1 MPPFWSRLRTA
12 PGEPSSNLY
21 RANRVRR
28 LDQFVFLA
36 LLQDGITTGA
46 IYLLLAIGLLIVFS
60 VTRVIFV
67 PQGDL
72 LAYGTL
78 TVATLQSGQMP
89 GTLWLLDG
97 LSALALGLSLLG
109 GNRARVW
116 GALRWA
122 AYPLAVTA
130 AAWFLA
136 PSQVPAISV
145 LLALAIVTPMGP
157 LIWRFAFQPM
167 AGASV
172 LALLILAMA
181 LHFVLAGLGLVFFG
195 PEQASAPALT
205 DASFEIGVLT
215 VSGQSLAVLLCC
227 AALVIGLR
235 WFFGATIHG
244 KALRATASDPLG
256 ARLVGIDAGQTG
268 ALAFGLASFIAA
280 LAGVLIGALTPLS
293 YDAGFDIGLK
303 GFVAAIMGGLVSYP
317 MAAAGAVLVGVL
329 ESLVSFWASAYRE
342 VIVFTLLIPVLAWLS
357 LRGGSPEDK
366 A

>member
-1 MPPFWSRLRTA
+1 MDL
-12 PGEPSSNLY
+12 
-21 RANRVRR
+21 
-28 LDQFVFLA
+28 FVFLA

-72 LAYGTL
+72 LAFGTL
-78 TVATLQSGQMP
+78 TVATLQSGHLP

-97 LSALALGLSLLG
+97 VSAAALIVSLFGGRRAAVLGLL
-109 GNRARVW
+109 AW
-116 GALRWA
+116 GVF
-122 AYPLAVTA
+122 PLIVTA
-130 AAWFLA
+130 AAWLLA
-136 PSQVPAISV
+136 PYQVPAISIV
-145 LLALAIVTPMGP
+145 LALAIVTPMGP
-157 LIWRFAFQPM
+157 LIWRFAFRPI

-172 LALLILAMA
+172 LALLILSMA
-181 LHFVLAGLGLVFFG
+181 LHFVLIGVGLVFFG
-195 PEQASAPALT
+195 PEEASAPSLT
-205 DASFEIGVLT
+205 DASFDFGLLN
-215 VSGQSLAVLLCC
+215 VSGQSLAVVLCC
-227 AALVIGLR
+227 AVLVAGLR

-244 KALRATASDPLG
+244 KALRATASDRLG
-256 ARLVGIDAGQTG
+256 ARLVGIDAGATG

-280 LAGVLIGALTPLS
+280 LAGVLIGAVTPLS

-357 LRGGSPEDK
+357 IRSGPPEDR

>member
-1 MPPFWSRLRTA
+1 MDW
-12 PGEPSSNLY
+12 
-21 RANRVRR
+21 
-28 LDQFVFLA
+28 FVFLA

-72 LAYGTL
+72 LAFGTL
-78 TVATLQSGQMP
+78 TVAALQAGHLP

-97 LSALALGLSLLG
+97 LSAAALVASLLHG
-109 GNRARVW
+109 WRAALHGVLAW
-116 GALRWA
+116 GVYPLVVTVGAL
-122 AYPLAVTA
+122 L
-130 AAWFLA
+130 LA
-136 PSQVPAISV
+136 PQQVPAISI

-157 LIWRFAFQPM
+157 LIWRFAFRPI
-167 AGASV
+167 ADASV
-172 LALLILAMA
+172 LALLILSMA
-181 LHFVLAGLGLVFFG
+181 LHFVLIGLGLVFFG
-195 PEQASAPALT
+195 PEEASAPAIT
-205 DASFEIGVLT
+205 DASFDLGSLN

-227 AALVIGLR
+227 ALLVLGLR

-244 KALRATASDPLG
+244 KALRAAASDRLG
-256 ARLVGIDAGQTG
+256 ARLVGIDAGATG
-268 ALAFGLASFIAA
+268 ALAFGLAAFIAA
-280 LAGVLIGALTPLS
+280 LAGVLIGAVTPLS

-329 ESLVSFWASAYRE
+329 ESLGSFWASAYRE
-342 VIVFTLLIPVLAWLS
+342 VIVFTLLIPVLVWLS
-357 LRGGSPEDK
+357 LRSGSPEDR

>member
-1 MPPFWSRLRTA
+1 MDL
-12 PGEPSSNLY
+12 
-21 RANRVRR
+21 
-28 LDQFVFLA
+28 FVFLA

-72 LAYGTL
+72 LAFGTL
-78 TVATLQSGQMP
+78 TVAALQSGQLP

-97 LSALALGLSLLG
+97 VSAVALVASLAG
-109 GNRARVW
+109 GRRATGVLAW
-116 GALRWA
+116 GV
-122 AYPLAVTA
+122 YPLVVTA
-130 AAWFLA
+130 ASWWLA
-136 PSQVPAISV
+136 PYRVPAISIA
-145 LLALAIVTPMGP
+145 LALAIVTPMGP
-157 LIWRFAFQPM
+157 LIWRFAFRPV

-181 LHFVLAGLGLVFFG
+181 LHFVLIGFGLVFFG
-195 PEQASAPALT
+195 PEEASAPSLT
-205 DASFEIGVLT
+205 DASFEFGILN
-215 VSGQSLAVLLCC
+215 VSGQSLAVLVCC
-227 AALVIGLR
+227 AVLVSGLR

-244 KALRATASDPLG
+244 KALRATASDRLG
-256 ARLVGIDAGQTG
+256 ARLVGIDAGATG

-280 LAGVLIGALTPLS
+280 LAGVLIGAVTPIS

-303 GFVAAIMGGLVSYP
+303 GFVAAIMGGLMSYP

-329 ESLVSFWASAYRE
+329 ESLFSFWASAYRE
-342 VIVFTLLIPVLAWLS
+342 VIVFTLLIPVLVWLS
-357 LRGGSPEDK
+357 VRGGSPEDR

>member
-1 MPPFWSRLRTA
+1 MDW
-12 PGEPSSNLY
+12 
-21 RANRVRR
+21 
-28 LDQFVFLA
+28 FVFLA

-72 LAYGTL
+72 LAFGTL
-78 TVATLQSGQMP
+78 TVAALQAGHLP

-97 LSALALGLSLLG
+97 LSAVALVASLLHG
-109 GNRARVW
+109 WRAALHGVLAW
-116 GALRWA
+116 GVYPLVVTVGAL
-122 AYPLAVTA
+122 L
-130 AAWFLA
+130 LA
-136 PSQVPAISV
+136 PQQVPAISI

-157 LIWRFAFQPM
+157 LIWRFAFRPI
-167 AGASV
+167 ADASV
-172 LALLILAMA
+172 LALLILSMA
-181 LHFVLAGLGLVFFG
+181 LHFVLIGLGLVFFG
-195 PEQASAPALT
+195 PEEASAPAIT
-205 DASFEIGVLT
+205 DASFDLGSLN

-227 AALVIGLR
+227 ALLVLGLR

-244 KALRATASDPLG
+244 KALRAAASDRLG
-256 ARLVGIDAGQTG
+256 ARLVGIDAGATG
-268 ALAFGLASFIAA
+268 ALAFGLAAFIAA
-280 LAGVLIGALTPLS
+280 LAGVLIGAVTPLS

-329 ESLVSFWASAYRE
+329 ESLGSFWASAYRE
-342 VIVFTLLIPVLAWLS
+342 VIVFTLLIPVLVWLS
-357 LRGGSPEDK
+357 LRSGSPVDR

>member
-1 MPPFWSRLRTA
+1 MDL
-12 PGEPSSNLY
+12 
-21 RANRVRR
+21 
-28 LDQFVFLA
+28 FVFLA

-72 LAYGTL
+72 LAFGTL
-78 TVATLQSGQMP
+78 TAATLQSGDVP

-97 LSALALGLSLLG
+97 ASAVALIASLCGGWRASLRGALA
-109 GNRARVW
+109 W
-116 GALRWA
+116 GVYPVA
-122 AYPLAVTA
+122 ATVATV
-130 AAWFLA
+130 FLA
-136 PSQVPAISV
+136 PKQAPMISI

-157 LIWRFAFQPM
+157 LIWRFAFGPI
-167 AGASV
+167 ANASV

-181 LHFVLAGLGLVFFG
+181 VHFVLIGLGLVVFG
-195 PEQASAPALT
+195 PEEAGAPALT
-205 DASFEIGVLT
+205 DAIFDLGIVT
-215 VSGQSLAVLLCC
+215 VSGQSVAVLLCC
-227 AALVIGLR
+227 VALVLGLR
-235 WFFGATIHG
+235 WFFGATFHG
-244 KALRATASDPLG
+244 KVLRAAASDRLG
-256 ARLVGIDAGQTG
+256 ARLVGIDAGASG

-280 LAGVLIGALTPLS
+280 LAGVLIGAVTPLS

-329 ESLVSFWASAYRE
+329 ESFGSFWASAYRE
-342 VIVFTLLIPVLAWLS
+342 VIVFTLLIPILVWLS
-357 LRGGSPEDK
+357 LRSGSAEDR

>member
-1 MPPFWSRLRTA
+1 MDS
-12 PGEPSSNLY
+12 
-21 RANRVRR
+21 
-28 LDQFVFLA
+28 FVFLA

-72 LAYGTL
+72 LAFGTL
-78 TVATLQSGQMP
+78 TVASLQSGHLP

-97 LSALALGLSLLG
+97 VSAVALIASLFGGRRAAVRGLLA
-109 GNRARVW
+109 W
-116 GALRWA
+116 GIF
-122 AYPLAVTA
+122 PLAVTIA
-130 AAWFLA
+130 AVALA
-136 PSQVPAISV
+136 RFMVPAISIV
-145 LLALAIVTPMGP
+145 LALAIVTPMGP
-157 LIWRFAFQPM
+157 LIWRFAFRPI

-181 LHFVLAGLGLVFFG
+181 LHFVLIGAGLVFFG
-195 PEQASAPALT
+195 PEEASAPALT
-205 DASFEIGVLT
+205 EASFELGQLN
-215 VSGQSLAVLLCC
+215 VSGQSLAVVLSC
-227 AALVIGLR
+227 AALVAGLR

-244 KALRATASDPLG
+244 KALRATASDRLG
-256 ARLVGIDAGQTG
+256 ARLVGIDAGTTG

-280 LAGVLIGALTPLS
+280 LAGVLIGAVTPLS

-342 VIVFTLLIPVLAWLS
+342 VIVFTLLIPVLVWLS
-357 LRGGSPEDK
+357 LRSGSPEDR

>member
-1 MPPFWSRLRTA
+1 MDS
-12 PGEPSSNLY
+12 
-21 RANRVRR
+21 
-28 LDQFVFLA
+28 FVFLA

-72 LAYGTL
+72 LAFGTL
-78 TVATLQSGQMP
+78 TVASLQSGHLP

-97 LSALALGLSLLG
+97 VSALALIASLFG
-109 GNRARVW
+109 GGRAAVR
-116 GALRWA
+116 GALTWGLF
-122 AYPLAVTA
+122 PLAVTA
-130 AAWFLA
+130 ASVILA
-136 PSQVPAISV
+136 RYQVPAISIV
-145 LLALAIVTPMGP
+145 LALAIVTPMGP
-157 LIWRFAFQPM
+157 LIWRFAFRPV
-167 AGASV
+167 AGAPV

-181 LHFVLAGLGLVFFG
+181 LHFVLIGAGLVFFG
-195 PEQASAPALT
+195 PEEASAPALT
-205 DASFEIGVLT
+205 EASFDIGELN
-215 VSGQSLAVLLCC
+215 VSGQSLAVLVCS
-227 AALVIGLR
+227 AALVSGLR

-244 KALRATASDPLG
+244 KALRATASDRLG
-256 ARLVGIDAGQTG
+256 ARLVGIDAGTTG

-280 LAGVLIGALTPLS
+280 LAGVLIGAVTPLS

-342 VIVFTLLIPVLAWLS
+342 VIVFTLLIPVLVWLS
-357 LRGGSPEDK
+357 LRSGSPEDR